1 MEQDYRVFTIR
12 RLFKEDGERIERYT
26 NCFANLYF
34 TPFTEDYIWQIF
46 LQGAFWAVFEGE
58 KLAALTYILPADSPA
73 FSALDAYWHIEDLLG
88 CSMENTLLCGY
99 MWTDE
104 KYSGTDFYAPVAK
117 LWVQQAHRRNRQ
129 LLVHYMPA
137 HMSFDMENL
146 LNSGFDIVG
155 LRGLDNL
162 VPHYIFTKMADY
174 GTRDTKSFTD
184 IVKCQQKDTKTI
196 SKLCEHG
203 YKGFDMDVEKNI
215 LFGR

>member
-12 RLFKEDGERIERYT
+12 RLFKEDGELIERYT

-104 KYSGTDFYAPVAK
+104 KYSGTDFYAPVSK

-146 LNSGFDIVG
+146 LNSGFDLVG